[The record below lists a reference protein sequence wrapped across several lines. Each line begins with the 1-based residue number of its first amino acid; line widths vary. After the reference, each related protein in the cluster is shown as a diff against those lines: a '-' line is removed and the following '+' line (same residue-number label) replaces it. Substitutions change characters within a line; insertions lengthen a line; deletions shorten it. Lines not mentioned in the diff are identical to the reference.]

1 MSVCVRQKVV
11 AALSSQRASKERPHL
26 SHLISENLNSSSRE
40 GEPELYLAPRVTVRI
55 RCYVKDLDSPEP

>member
-26 SHLISENLNSSSRE
+26 SHLISENLNPPLE
-40 GEPELYLAPRVTVRI
+40 KGNQNYILLPELL
-55 RCYVKDLDSPEP
+55 